1 MGARSRVVAVVLSI
15 AAGATALPACTDG
28 GASSPDDEWGMDGPL
43 DPTPLPG
50 KADSEYRRGLWV
62 NTNTTRT
69 QVWTARNRWEDT
81 DTAAAR
87 EAGVAWA
94 ADSGL
99 TWDQKYEAW
108 LRSLEWTTSADGS
121 YQTVVLTTPWG
132 KTLPSPALECAEMS
146 LFLRITFA
154 AWYELPWFMETVD
167 SHGHRVYFGHNGVRT
182 QSGRYASSP
191 EFGVRY
197 HDYTSMTPAEY
208 QASWPRDAT
217 LAGKKVAGGEDVQ
230 PAVGD
235 AGFGAYLDEI
245 HLNKRAGYFTV
256 MALDYLGSMNLADSA
271 NTYNIVPD
279 TVRPGD
285 MLLERWQ
292 KNGIGHTLVVKDVTQ
307 IGEGNYDVTTVSG
320 SMPRRQAKRESGV
333 SSKSYFTSA
342 YAGGPGTNWDGD
354 EYAKLGGGAKRWRV
368 TKNVGGYWTNTWMK
382 ADEASWINSTDYAA
396 IAARPGRFGQILGQ
410 VSPEQQRTE
419 LLAEIDDARAHL
431 RQYPASCAARER
443 REHAFRDLYDLAAR
457 TWGQSQAQVDGQY
470 RVADDYVFAEL
481 VYGQSKTCCWDSS
494 TSAMYQIVMDYQ
506 ADEAARAADQGTCV
520 APTVFMNQSDGYQR
534 WASFAAS
541 TGRGAAWRA
550 WSEDESCAQ
559 RDVAQDTVAS
569 TPPTALCDLGGG
581 GGGGA
586 CTDPAEP
593 DDSAGAAHAAADGT
607 TTGLQICAGDEDWF
621 SVAGARTVR
630 IDFTHAD
637 GDLDLAA
644 YDAGGTQVDI
654 SQSVSDGEQVSVPAG
669 GTVRVYGYN
678 GATNTY
684 TLTVQ

>member
-1 MGARSRVVAVVLSI
+1 MGARRRVVAAVLALAAAAAVV
-15 AAGATALPACTDG
+15 PACTAGDG
-28 GASSPDDEWGMDGPL
+28 PSVDDEWGMDGPL
-43 DPTPLPG
+43 SPTPPPG
-50 KADSEYRRGLWV
+50 KADSENRRGLWV

-69 QVWTARNRWEDT
+69 QVWTAKNRWEDT

-87 EAGVAWA
+87 AAGLAWA
-94 ADSGL
+94 EDSGL

-108 LRSLEWTTSADGS
+108 LRSLAWTTSADGS
-121 YQTVVLTTPWG
+121 YQTVVITTPWG

-146 LFLRITFA
+146 LFLRITFS

-167 SHGHRVYFGHNGVRT
+167 GSGHRVYFGHNGVRT
-182 QSGRYASSP
+182 ATGRYASSP

-197 HDYTSMTPAEY
+197 HDYASMTPAEY
-208 QASWPRDAT
+208 QASWPHDSA
-217 LAGKKVAGGEDVQ
+217 LAGKTVAGGEDVQ
-230 PAVGD
+230 PAVGG

-292 KNGIGHTLVVKDVTQ
+292 QDGIGHTLVVKDVTQ
-307 IGEGNYDVTTVSG
+307 LGEGNDDVTLVSG

-333 SSKSYFTSA
+333 ASKSYFTSA

-354 EYAKLGGGAKRWRV
+354 EYARLGGGAKRWRV
-368 TKNVGGYWTNTWMK
+368 TKNVAGYWTNTWMA

-396 IAARPGRFGQILGQ
+396 IGARPARFDQILGQ

-443 REHAFRDLYDLAAR
+443 REQAFRDLYDLAAR
-457 TWGQSQAQVDGQY
+457 TWGQDAAAVDRAY

-494 TSAMYQIVMDYQ
+494 TSAMYQVVMDYE
-506 ADEAARAADQGTCV
+506 ADEEARAADAGTCV
-520 APTVFMNQSDGYQR
+520 APTVFMSQPDGYAR
-534 WASFAAS
+534 WAAFAAS

-550 WSEDESCAQ
+550 WNEDESCAQ
-559 RDVAQDTVAS
+559 RDVAADTVAS
-569 TPPTALCDLGGG
+569 TPPTGLCELGG

-586 CTDPAEP
+586 CTDAAEP
-593 DDSAGAAHAAADGT
+593 DDSAGAAHPAADGT
-607 TTGLQICAGDEDWF
+607 TSGLQICAGDEDWF
-621 SVAGARTVR
+621 SLSGARTVR

-644 YDAGGTQVDI
+644 YDAGGAQVDV
-654 SQSVSDGEQVSVPAG
+654 SQSVTDGEQVAVPAG
-669 GTVRVYGYN
+669 GTVRVYGYG